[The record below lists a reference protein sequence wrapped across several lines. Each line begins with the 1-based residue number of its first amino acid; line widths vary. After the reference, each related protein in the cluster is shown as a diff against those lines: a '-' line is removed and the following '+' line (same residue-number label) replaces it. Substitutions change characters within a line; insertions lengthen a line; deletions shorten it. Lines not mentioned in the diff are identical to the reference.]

1 MRRLMRSKIHK
12 AIVTQADLS
21 YVGSITIDQDL
32 MDAVG
37 LWDGE
42 KVLVVSNTCSARL
55 EIYTIV
61 GERGNG
67 EICVSGAAAH
77 LISMNEE
84 IIIVGFELTDRA
96 IKPPVIMASDRN
108 RQFVQLIE

>member
-1 MRRLMRSKIHK
+1 
-12 AIVTQADLS
+12 
-21 YVGSITIDQDL
+21 

-42 KVLVVSNTCSARL
+42 RVLVVSNTCSARL

-67 EICVSGAAAH
+67 EICVSGAVAH
-77 LISMNEE
+77 LISVDEE

-96 IKPPVIMASDRN
+96 IEPPVIVPSDRN